1 MIISARQMAAMLE
14 SNRQRYVQSYRPQM
28 RREFPEFWTR
38 FDDAQIE
45 QILMDQC
52 AYAGR
57 HGLHSGRAAYLIFT
71 LRMRLGRDF
80 PDGDAFGWA
89 RAILKRSGCAESEV
103 LDALETCVWGAAA

>member
-14 SNRQRYVQSYRPQM
+14 SNRQRYVQDYRPLM

-45 QILMDQC
+45 QILRDQC

-57 HGLHSGRAAYLIFT
+57 HGLQSGRAAYLIFT
-71 LRMRLGRDF
+71 LRIRLGRDF
-80 PDGDAFGWA
+80 PDGETFGWA
-89 RAILKRSGCAESEV
+89 RAILRRRGCTEPEL